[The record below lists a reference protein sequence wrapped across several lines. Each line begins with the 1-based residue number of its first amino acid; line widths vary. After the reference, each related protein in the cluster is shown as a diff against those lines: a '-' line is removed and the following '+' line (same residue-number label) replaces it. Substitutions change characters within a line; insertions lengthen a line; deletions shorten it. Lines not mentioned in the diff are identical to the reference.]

1 MEQKNFLLAI
11 GLSIAFLFIWSV
23 FVVPRFT
30 PPPLPT
36 PPAQVSAHADVSG
49 KTAELT
55 AAHPE
60 DHAGVTMDSES
71 ILRDERNEIVLTARG
86 GAVRHWRLNLKGHE
100 LDLVNSD
107 DSDTLPLATFPN
119 QLFRITQSDHQ
130 AVMSA
135 ILDNGVHLTKTLR
148 LSEKGYLQ
156 EISLHFENPGS
167 HPVDLP
173 SWEWGWGPGLGTAE
187 TEKKDNPR
195 LIRAISLGKIK
206 THVLKPGEYPD
217 TGLWSGIDN
226 RYFLI
231 AFIPPAESHPQF
243 IVTGTKLDTRVALRE
258 TTSLPAHGGLAL
270 NYQLYA
276 GPKGYTQLSKY
287 GKGLENAVDFGTFSP
302 IGKLILSA
310 IYRLYGWT
318 GNYGWSIVILT
329 ICLQTLMLPLTFKS
343 FKAQLAMKQLQPK
356 IAAIQAQYKSDPK
369 RLNVEMM
376 NIYKKT
382 GTNPF
387 GGCLPMLLQL
397 PIFWALFTTLRNAY
411 ELRGTPFVGWI
422 HDLSA
427 PDPLHVLPVVMGVA
441 MFFQQR
447 MSGAATDPTQKQ
459 MMTVMPIMFTVMFFN
474 FPAGLVLYWLTNN
487 LLTMT
492 FQYGFQRNQR
502 RVSTPSVVNTTLIR

>member
-11 GLSIAFLFIWSV
+11 ILSIGFLFIWSV

-36 PPAQVSAHADVSG
+36 PPAQTSATADVSG
-49 KTAELT
+49 KASEMT

-60 DHAGVTMDSES
+60 DNAGMAAATES
-71 ILRDERNEIVLTARG
+71 ILRDERNEIVLTSRG
-86 GAVRHWRLNLKGHE
+86 GAVRNWRLHLKGHE
-100 LDLVNSD
+100 VDLVNAED
-107 DSDTLPLATFPN
+107 EQPLPLATFPDSV
-119 QLFRITQSDHQ
+119 FHITQTDNQ
-130 AVMSA
+130 AVMTTT
-135 ILDNGVHLTKTLR
+135 LPDRVKLTKTLS
-148 LSEKGYLQ
+148 LSPRGYLQ
-156 EISLHFENPGS
+156 EMSLHFENPTS
-167 HPVDLP
+167 QSVELP
-173 SWEWGWGPGLGTAE
+173 NWEWGWGPGVGTAD
-187 TEKKDNPR
+187 TERKDNAR
-195 LIRAISLGKIK
+195 LIRAISLGKLK
-206 THVLKPGEYPD
+206 THVLKAGEYPD
-217 TGLWSGIDN
+217 TGTWAGIDN

-231 AFIPPAESHPQF
+231 VFIPPPEDHPQF
-243 IVTGTKLDTRVALRE
+243 IVTGAKNDTRVALRE
-258 TTSLPAHGGLAL
+258 TTTVPAHGAVTL
-270 NYQLYA
+270 NYELYV
-276 GPKGYTQLSKY
+276 GPKGYTHLKNY
-287 GKGLENAVDFGTFSP
+287 GKGLENAVDFGFFTP

-310 IYRLYGWT
+310 IYLLYGWT

-329 ICLQTLMLPLTFKS
+329 ICLQTLMLPLTLKS
-343 FKAQLAMKQLQPK
+343 FKAQSAMKKLQPQ

-427 PDPLHVLPVVMGVA
+427 PDPMHILPIVMGGA

-447 MSGAATDPTQKQ
+447 MSGAAADPTQKQ
-459 MMTVMPIMFTVMFFN
+459 MMMVMPIMFTVMFFN

-492 FQYGFQRNQR
+492 FQYGYQRYNAP
-502 RVSTPSVVNTTLIR
+502 VPKVVNTTLVR